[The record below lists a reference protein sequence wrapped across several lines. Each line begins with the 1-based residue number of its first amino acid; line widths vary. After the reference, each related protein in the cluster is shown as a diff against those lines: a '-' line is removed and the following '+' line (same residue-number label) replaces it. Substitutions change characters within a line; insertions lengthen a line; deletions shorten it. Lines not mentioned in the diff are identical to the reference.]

1 MCGTRASIGARLAAP
16 LAALALLAGGCGD
29 DDEATQAATGT
40 GVPGEGGT
48 LVWALERDP
57 ADLDP
62 LLTHSTAGEIV
73 TRQIYEPLVEQLAAP
88 FDDASRA
95 PGLAISARPS
105 GDRTIWRLRLRPGI
119 RFQDGTPL
127 NASAVLAN
135 AERWSSTA
143 EGQALLPNLFEADA
157 PRPDLVRFFLT
168 VPDPR
173 FDERLG
179 SPRLGIVSPRVL
191 GPADRAE
198 LASGVNSGTGAF
210 ELRER
215 DRTRLLLAR
224 NSDWWGAVRGLGPAL
239 DQVEFRIVPDSD
251 ERIELLETGDAKVA
265 SGLAPFSLR
274 KASDDPLLSTL
285 PGTDGGIALERSV
298 RGIDTAREI
307 PSLQAVWLTTVGS
320 G

>member
-1 MCGTRASIGARLAAP
+1 
-16 LAALALLAGGCGD
+16 
-29 DDEATQAATGT
+29 
-40 GVPGEGGT
+40 
-48 LVWALERDP
+48 
-57 ADLDP
+57 
-62 LLTHSTAGEIV
+62 V

-88 FDDASRA
+88 FDEASRV

-135 AERWSSTA
+135 AERWSTTA

-168 VPDPR
+168 APDPR
-173 FDERLG
+173 FDVRLG

-191 GPADRAE
+191 GVGDRAE

-224 NSDWWGAVRGLGPAL
+224 NSAWWGTVRGLGPAL
-239 DQVEFRIVPDSD
+239 EQVEFQVVPDPE
-251 ERIELLETGDAKVA
+251 ERLELLETGDAQVA
-265 SGLAPFSLR
+265 SGLGPVSLQTANR
-274 KASDDPLLSTL
+274 DPLLSTL
-285 PGTDGGIALERSV
+285 PADEGSIALERSV

-307 PSLQAVWLTTVGS
+307 PSLSGVWLTSIGS

>member
-1 MCGTRASIGARLAAP
+1 MP

-40 GVPGEGGT
+40 GAPGEGGT

-62 LLTHSTAGEIV
+62 LLTSSTAGEIV
-73 TRQIYEPLVEQLAAP
+73 SRQIYEPLVEQLAAP
-88 FDDASRA
+88 FDDASRV

-135 AERWSSTA
+135 AERWSTTA

-168 VPDPR
+168 APDPR

-191 GPADRAE
+191 GPGDRAA

-224 NSDWWGAVRGLGPAL
+224 NTAWWGTARGLGPAL
-239 DQVEFRIVPDSD
+239 EQVEFRVIPDPD
-251 ERIELLETGDAKVA
+251 DRLALLETGDAKVA
-265 SGLAPFSLR
+265 SGLGRFSLQQ
-274 KASDDPLLSTL
+274 ASADPLLGTL
-285 PGTDGGIALERSV
+285 RGDGSGIALERSV
-298 RGIDTAREI
+298 RGIESAREI
-307 PSLQAVWLTTVGS
+307 PSLQAVWLTTIGS